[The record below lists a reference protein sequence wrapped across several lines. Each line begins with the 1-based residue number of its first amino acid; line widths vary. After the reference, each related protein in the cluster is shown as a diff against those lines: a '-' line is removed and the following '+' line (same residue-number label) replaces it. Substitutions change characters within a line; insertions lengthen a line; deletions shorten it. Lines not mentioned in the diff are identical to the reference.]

1 MRSKT
6 VKRLAIL
13 IVVFAFIGGG
23 AYSLWRFQVGKMAQG
38 VVEQAEKAM
47 EEKRYAAALDL
58 YQQHLLVVPDDQA
71 VQLKYANVLL
81 ELQPTPKNQQTAMAI
96 YNEILRRDPGREDV
110 RRRAAELAVNM
121 SGGMFEAARG
131 HLAILL
137 KSANEDGHLEY
148 LMGRCYEEDKDKDP
162 DAAANYY
169 RAAIE
174 HRTPERIEASQR
186 LAALIRE
193 NEKLGKPEDA
203 DQVIDDMVKA
213 DPGNY
218 RVYLER
224 GHYRHRFNLEG
235 AAADFQRSLK
245 LARDQAEKSPELA
258 RDQAETYVELARLAE
273 RGTVPVEV
281 RRILDEH
288 RPFTF
293 LLPAAID
300 VAREILDRGLE
311 EAPRSAALYQARAE
325 LERKAGQFDRMVEL
339 VERGV
344 KVMPDQPVLRW
355 QLAMM
360 LAAHGDTGK
369 LLLHIEELK
378 NLEVNKVFT
387 DYLTAHYC
395 VNNKEF
401 ERAKQILTSIEAS
414 VAQIPVLKAQVNVL
428 LARCYGQ
435 LHQPEQQWE
444 ANRRAFIANPK
455 DMVAQAGWL
464 DGLINRLVSR
474 GEIDEAI
481 KEYRRQLESAPQL
494 DRKRLVHLMLIQN
507 RQRPPA
513 QRNWREVEALID
525 EIVEAAPNSVE
536 PLVLRALLHADQ
548 DQHAKA
554 WEVLEAAR
562 SRFPEAVEPWTAEAE
577 LLSRQKKFDAA
588 LDRLDAARKQLGG
601 DRIELR
607 LARAMIWVARGAPRD
622 EVVEA
627 LNGLAKDLEPFPKE
641 KRRGLLVALAGEL
654 AVRQDVKDAEEIWL
668 RLVDDD
674 PDDVYPHFQ
683 LFEVARQAADKAE
696 TGKQAEANA
705 KVEARIRAIERI
717 DPTSSRLYR
726 ATYLTSQAGR
736 SKDEDERNRLRTEA
750 RALLAELKTRRD
762 EWELIPLAQAALEEQ
777 ELPQVE
783 LIESRKRDKQEAL
796 ITLYLHAIELG
807 SRNPFAVR
815 RTIELLFTTGR
826 SNEALQLFS
835 RMPAATQLG
844 GDLMQMVAQVAS
856 SQNYQQA
863 EEIMRK
869 AEEIARKA
877 VAARPGSFQERIWLV
892 NILMVGKRT
901 DEAEAELRRGIEQ
914 AEGEPD
920 RWLTLVDFL
929 AKGRQFEKAEQAL
942 RDAAKKLP
950 QAPLALARCCELM
963 GLANDGPKTRAQA
976 KKWYD
981 EARQWFDKALAA
993 RKDPKDASVLRRFVQ
1008 FLHHADPAEAE
1019 KQLKEVLRGGAGAE
1033 DAVTI
1038 AWARRYLAVMYIAD
1052 NPRRPAE
1059 ALALF
1064 DSAGLQGADAE
1075 PEDKRVRANV
1085 LVAQGTSKHRRE
1097 AIAILESLV
1106 NEKLATPEDQR
1117 LLAQVEEA
1125 EGDWPKSRDQYRKLI
1140 ERTNSSSDPDSR
1152 KRQATYLA
1160 EFASRLLQPHQPGE
1174 DEDEAKAKDLVE
1186 AQEQIEK
1193 LKRIQPDP
1201 MVTLSLEVALFAAR
1215 KDFEGA
1221 VALIRSDAERLN
1233 RNPMA
1238 LAQLGLMAEKIDQFE
1253 LAEEIFRKSASDPAA
1268 PFNPNKVVLIQ
1279 FLGRRGRLPEVL
1291 KLCESLRKNAADRA
1305 NVDVLSIEIFS
1316 NPSVPALE
1324 GQINRVIG
1332 WLEEEIRNGQ
1342 QAMIYQFGL
1351 GNLYERLGQDRKAE
1365 DQYRA
1370 IVNSDNDRDG
1380 VAANNLAWLMA
1391 VNDNPKWNE
1400 ALDLINRALERKE
1413 RNPDYLDTR
1422 GVVFLAA
1429 GNGQRAIEDFKAAI
1443 QMQPTASKYFHLTR
1457 AYLIKKD
1464 KANAKRSL
1472 EAAKT
1477 RGLPNGL
1484 HPREMNKYK
1493 KVLDELG
1500 MR

>member
-1 MRSKT
+1 MRAKT

-13 IVVFAFIGGG
+13 IVVFVFIGGG
-23 AYSLWRFQVGKMAQG
+23 AYPIWKYRVGKMAQG
-38 VVEQAEKAM
+38 VVEQAEKAK
-47 EEKRYAAALDL
+47 EAKNYAAALDL
-58 YQQHLLVVPDDQA
+58 YQQHLLVFPDDQA
-71 VQLKYANVLL
+71 VQLEYANVLL
-81 ELQPTPKNQQTAMAI
+81 ELQPTPKHQQTAMAI

-110 RRRAAELAVNM
+110 RRRAAELAISM
-121 SGGMFEAARG
+121 SNMFETARG
-131 HLAILL
+131 HLSILL
-137 KSANEDGHLEY
+137 KSAKEDGHLEF
-148 LMGRCYEEDKDKDP
+148 LMGRCYEEDKEPEK
-162 DAAANYY
+162 AANYY
-169 RAAIE
+169 RDAIE
-174 HRTPERIEASQR
+174 HRTPERLEASQR

-203 DQVIDDMVKA
+203 DKVIDEMVKA
-213 DPGNY
+213 DPVNY
-218 RVYLER
+218 RAYLER

-235 AAADFQRSLK
+235 AAADFQKSLK
-245 LARDQAEKSPELA
+245 LARDQTEKSPELA

-273 RGTVPVEV
+273 RGTVPEEV

-293 LLPAAID
+293 LLPTAID

-311 EAPRSAALYQARAE
+311 EAPHSAALYQARAE
-325 LERKAGQFDRMVEL
+325 LERKAGQFDRTIEL

-344 KVMPDQPVLRW
+344 KVMPDQPALRW

-378 NLEVNKVFT
+378 NLGVNKVFT

-401 ERAKQILTSIEAS
+401 ERAKQILTSIQAAT
-414 VAQIPVLKAQVNVL
+414 AQIPVLKAQVNVL

-455 DMVAQAGWL
+455 DMAAQAGWL

-494 DRKRLVHLMLIQN
+494 DRKRLVHLMLMRN
-507 RQRPPA
+507 RQLPPA
-513 QRNWREVEALID
+513 QRNWREVEVLID

-536 PLVLRALLHADQ
+536 PVVLRGLLYEEQ
-548 DQHAKA
+548 DQQAKA

-562 SRFPEAVEPWTAEAE
+562 SRFPEAVEPWTAEAD
-577 LLSRQKKFDAA
+577 LLLRQKKFKDA
-588 LDRLDAARKQLGG
+588 LDRLDVARKQLGG

-607 LARAMIWVARGAPRD
+607 LARATIWVVRNAPRD

-641 KRRGLLVALAGEL
+641 KRRSLLVSLAAEL
-654 AVRQDVKDAEEIWL
+654 AVRQDVKGAEEIWL
-668 RLVDDD
+668 RMVDDD
-674 PDDVYPHFQ
+674 PEDVYPHFQ
-683 LFEVARQAADKAE
+683 LFELARQAADKAE
-696 TGKQAEANA
+696 AGKQAEAKA
-705 KVEARIRAIERI
+705 KVEARIQAIERI
-717 DPTSSRLYR
+717 DPTSSRFCR

-736 SKDEDERNRLRTEA
+736 SEDEDERKRLRTEA
-750 RALLAELKTRRD
+750 RVLLAELKTRRD

-777 ELPQVE
+777 ELPQAGLDE
-783 LIESRKRDKQEAL
+783 AQKRDKQEAL
-796 ITLYLHAIELG
+796 ITLYLSAIELG
-807 SRNPFAVR
+807 SRNPVVVR

-844 GDLMQMVAQVAS
+844 GELVQMVAQVAS

-869 AEEIARKA
+869 AEEIARRA
-877 VAARPGSFQERIWLV
+877 VAAKPGNFQERIWLV
-892 NILMVGKRT
+892 NILMVSKRT

-920 RWLTLVDFL
+920 RWLTLVAFL
-929 AKGRQFEKAEQAL
+929 VQSRQLEKAEQAL

-950 QAPLALARCCELM
+950 QAPLALAECCELM
-963 GLANDGPKTRAQA
+963 GRANDGPKTRAQA
-976 KKWYD
+976 KNWYN
-981 EARQWFDKALAA
+981 EARQWFNKALAT
-993 RKDPKDASVLRRFVQ
+993 RKDPKDRSVTRRFVQ
-1008 FLHHADPAEAE
+1008 FLRHADPVEAE
-1019 KQLKEVLRGGAGAE
+1019 NQLKEILRGGAGAE
-1033 DAVTI
+1033 DAATL

-1059 ALALF
+1059 ALALLNT
-1064 DSAGLQGADAE
+1064 AGPQGADAD

-1085 LVAQGTSKHRRE
+1085 LVAQATSEHRRE
-1097 AIAILESLV
+1097 AIGILDALV
-1106 NEKLATPEDQR
+1106 NEKLATLEDQR

-1125 EGDWPKSRDQYRKLI
+1125 EGDWPTSRDQYRKLI
-1140 ERTNSSSDPDSR
+1140 ERTNRSGDPDSR

-1160 EFASRLLQPHQPGE
+1160 EFASRLLQPHQPRE
-1174 DEDEAKAKDLVE
+1174 NEDEAKAKAEDLGE

-1193 LKRIQPDP
+1193 LKRLQPDP
-1201 MVTLSLEVALFAAR
+1201 MVSLSFEVALYAAR
-1215 KDFEGA
+1215 KDLEGA
-1221 VALIRSDAERLN
+1221 VALIRSNAERLN

-1253 LAEEIFRKSASDPAA
+1253 LAEEIYRKIASDPGA
-1268 PFNPNKVVLIQ
+1268 PFNPNKVVLIR
-1279 FLGRRGRLPEVL
+1279 FFVRRGRLPDAL
-1291 KLCESLRKNAADRA
+1291 DLCESLRKNAADRA
-1305 NVDVLSIEIFS
+1305 VVDVLSLEIFS
-1316 NPSVPALE
+1316 NPSVPALDA
-1324 GQINRVIG
+1324 QINRVIG

-1351 GNLYERLGQDRKAE
+1351 GNLYERLGQDRKAQ
-1365 DQYRA
+1365 DHYRA
-1370 IVNSDNDRDG
+1370 IVDSKNDQDG
-1380 VAANNLAWLMA
+1380 VASNNLAWLMA
-1391 VNDNPKWNE
+1391 VNDDPKWSE
-1400 ALDLINRALERKE
+1400 ALALINHAIDIKGQI
-1413 RNPDYLDTR
+1413 PDYLDTR
-1422 GVVFLAA
+1422 GVVYLSA
-1429 GNGQRAIEDFKAAI
+1429 GNGQRAIEDLEAAI
-1443 QMQPTASKYFHLTR
+1443 KMQPTASKYFHLAR
-1457 AYLIKKD
+1457 AYLIKND

-1484 HPREMNKYK
+1484 HPREMSKYK